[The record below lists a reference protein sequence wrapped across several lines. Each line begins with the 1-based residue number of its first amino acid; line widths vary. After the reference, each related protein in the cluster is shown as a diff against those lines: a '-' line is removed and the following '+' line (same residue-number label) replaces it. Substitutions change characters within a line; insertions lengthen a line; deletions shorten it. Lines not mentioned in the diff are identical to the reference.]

1 MAYNDQNQT
10 ISIKAAK
17 NLTYTDLT
25 RPMMVAQSPKL
36 LLRMIPWRD
45 VPGGILRVNRTKL
58 IFKGAGRVSIEF
70 GDGGV
75 PAVTPEAFRLIPMF
89 YKLPMEL
96 IEQMT
101 QNLKMEQY
109 DIGSIMIKKGE
120 DRDKL
125 FILADG
131 TAEFFDTGVHG
142 EELQMKIIGSGD
154 YFGQDELV
162 ADVSA
167 QSSVRTLTKCVFIT
181 LSQKDLQGILKKNKQ
196 YQQIFDQA
204 IQEQLDL
211 EAGSDEYGEHRVEV
225 KSGHMGVEELPKTFV
240 DYIEEPEEIPIT
252 NIQTILRVHS
262 RISDLYNNPINQ
274 LQMQINITM
283 AYMYESQ
290 ESAIINDP
298 TYGLLAKCDPGM
310 RIQPKYGTPTPDDLD
325 NLLSLV
331 WKQPTFFLAHPRA
344 IAAFAR
350 ECTFRGTPPPTIK
363 VHEQTVIT
371 WRGIPLI
378 PSDKIKVDGQGLSRH
393 GSGLT
398 SILLMRAGVE
408 DVQGVTGLYQT
419 GTPGEVAPGL
429 SVRMMGM
436 DEKAIASYLMTLYYN
451 VAVLTEDALAVLEN
465 VEVGYYHDY
474 KNKKK

>member
-1 MAYNDQNQT
+1 MAYKEQQQT
-10 ISIKAAK
+10 ISIKAAR
-17 NLTYTDLT
+17 NLTHTDLT

-45 VPGGILRVNRTKL
+45 VPGGTLRVNRTKL
-58 IFKGAGRVSIEF
+58 IFKGSGRVSIEF

-75 PAVTPEAFRLIPMF
+75 PVVTPDAFRLIPMF
-89 YKLPMEL
+89 YKLPLDL
-96 IEQMT
+96 IEKMT
-101 QNLKMEQY
+101 KALKMEQY
-109 DIGSIMIKKGE
+109 DIGSIMIKEGE

-131 TAEFFDTGVHG
+131 SAEFFTTGSHG
-142 EELQMKIIGSGD
+142 NELQLKIVGSGD
-154 YFGQDELV
+154 YFGEDELV
-162 ADVSA
+162 ADVTA
-167 QSSVRTLTKCVFIT
+167 QNSVRTLTKCVFIT
-181 LSQKDLQGILKKNKQ
+181 LAKKDLQTILKKDKH
-196 YQQIFDQA
+196 YQELFDRA
-204 IQEQLDL
+204 IAEQLELKAD
-211 EAGSDEYGEHRVEV
+211 ADEYGEHKVEV

-252 NIQTILRVHS
+252 NIQTILRVHT
-262 RISDLYNNPINQ
+262 RISDLYNGPINQ

-298 TYGLLAKCDPGM
+298 RFGLIARCDSSM

-350 ECTFRGTPPPTIK
+350 ECTFRGTPPPTVNI
-363 VHEQTVIT
+363 HGQTLIT
-371 WRGIPLI
+371 WRGIPLV
-378 PSDKIKVDGQGLSRH
+378 PSDKIKVDGHGLSRN

-398 SILLMRAGVE
+398 SILLLRAGVE

-429 SVRMMGM
+429 SVRTMGI
-436 DEKAIASYLMTLYYN
+436 DEQAIASYLMTLYYN
-451 VAVLTEDALAVLEN
+451 VAILTEDALAVLEN
-465 VEVGYYHDY
+465 VEVGYYHNY
-474 KNKKK
+474 AEKKK